1 VNRVLVRL
9 DQAGGGRRR
18 LRPWHGL
25 PTQGEGRQTDID
37 YESGF
42 KDVGRVL
49 TRQHSCLN
57 ER

>member
-1 VNRVLVRL
+1 VVRL